1 MLLEICQAKEPREDT
16 IEAVLNYGHTVI
28 PVLIGPLQVLMAI
41 LPMILLSL
49 GGLIV
54 AAISAK

>member
-1 MLLEICQAKEPREDT
+1 MEICQAKEPREDT